1 MDKKHYEHGLTLCKA
16 ILVLFLLCI
25 PMQRTW
31 AQVNF
36 TTQRAKLETVIKQ
49 LKTKSKYRFFYN
61 DVLGKVE
68 VNAINAKNEPLT
80 NVLKKLFAG
89 TGITYKIEG
98 DVVYLSK
105 GEATVETAKKQQ
117 TQQRPGAPRTIE
129 GTVTDA
135 NGEPLIGVSVQIK
148 GSSHGAVTDLDGHYS
163 FTTEQANPILVYSY
177 IGYATQEVPL
187 QGRNKVDLTMR
198 EEAHT
203 LSDVVVTAL
212 GIKRS
217 EKALSYNVQKV
228 GGEDVNTVK
237 NANFMNS
244 LAGKVAGVNINA
256 SSTGAGGASRVVMRG
271 PKSITQSNGA
281 LYVVDGVPM
290 TNTSQGEVSNGRY
303 GSQPGSEGIADVN
316 PEDIESI
323 SVLSGPAAAALYGSA
338 AAQGVIMITT
348 KKGKEGRI
356 QVSISNSSQFSRPF
370 ILPEFQN
377 SYINRQNEVA
387 SWGAKTSSQFGDYQP
402 KDFFGTGTNIQN
414 NVSLTVGSD
423 KNQTYLSVG
432 STNAKGIMP
441 NNAYNRYNFTF
452 RNTTHFLDDKLTFDF
467 GFNYILE
474 NDKNLTAQGEYF
486 NPIPAVYLFP
496 RGESFDAIRTYE
508 LWNPSRLIYTQN
520 WNFGDALSMQNPY
533 WIAHRMVRTNQK
545 GRYMINGSL
554 KYQITKWLDITGR
567 MRWDDA
573 ATKQEDKRYA
583 STINLF
589 SHSAYGFYGYDKIN
603 DQSLYGDLMANINKS
618 WETFSVGANIGGSFS
633 RTKYD
638 VTGFQGG
645 LKAPSNLFT
654 PNAIDYSQV
663 TNDNRP
669 IYDLNKHYINSLFAN
684 VELGWKSML
693 YLTLTGRNDWDS
705 ALEGTAKTS
714 FFYPSVGMSGVIS
727 EMAKLPKFINYM
739 KVRASWASVGS
750 AIKPNISSMWRYG
763 YNPASATYSTVTY
776 KFPDTFYP
784 ERTDSWEAG
793 LTARFFNNA
802 LTLDVTVYQ
811 SNTKKQTFLRS
822 ISAGGGYNQEY
833 IQTGNVRNRGLELSL
848 GYNKTWGD
856 FGWNTSLTYS
866 MNRNKIINLL
876 DDPNEVLNMGGLNGI
891 SIILKK
897 GGTMGDVYTTSDF
910 KRDADGN
917 IALDAGGNVMQ
928 ESLSNPVYRGSVL
941 PKGNVGFS
949 NEFSYKG
956 FNLGFLVTA
965 RFGGIVMS
973 QTQAILDQYGVSKA
987 SAIARDNG
995 GIAVNSGMVGAEGY
1009 YSVVGGSNPIW
1020 SEYIYSATNAR
1031 LQEAH
1036 ISYTF
1041 PKTLLKN
1048 VQLTLGL
1055 TAHNLFM
1062 IYKKA
1067 PFDPESTAST
1077 GTYYQG
1083 FDYFMQPSLR
1093 SLGFNVNLKF

>member
-1 MDKKHYEHGLTLCKA
+1 MDKKNYEHGLMLCKVFM
-16 ILVLFLLCI
+16 VLFLLCAPI
-25 PMQRTW
+25 FRAS
-31 AQVNF
+31 AQVNM
-36 TTQRAKLETVIKQ
+36 TTKRAKLETVINQ
-49 LKTKSKYRFFYN
+49 LKEKSKYRFFYN
-61 DVLGKVE
+61 DDLAKLE
-68 VNAINAKNEPLT
+68 VNGVVAKNEPMK
-80 NVLKKLFAG
+80 NVLDKLFAG
-89 TGITYKIEG
+89 TGISYKIV
-98 DVVYLSK
+98 DNVVYLSK
-105 GEATVETAKKQQ
+105 ESTSAQPKKQAGQ
-117 TQQRPGAPRTIE
+117 KTGAPHTVAGTI
-129 GTVTDA
+129 TDA
-135 NGEPLIGVSVQIK
+135 SGEPLIGVSVMVK
-148 GSSHGAVTDLDGHYS
+148 GTSHGAVTDIDGHYS
-163 FTTEQANPILVYSY
+163 FTTEAVNPVLVFSY
-177 IGYATQEVPL
+177 VGYGTQEVAM
-187 QGRNKVDLTMR
+187 QGRAKIDLVMR
-198 EEAHT
+198 EEALT
-203 LSDVVVTAL
+203 LTDVVVTAL

-217 EKALSYNVQKV
+217 EKALSYNVQKI

-244 LAGKVAGVNINA
+244 LSGKVAGVNINA
-256 SSTGAGGASRVVMRG
+256 SSAGMGGAARVVMRG

-281 LYVVDGVPM
+281 LYVIDGVPV
-290 TNTSQGEVSNGRY
+290 TNTSQGEVTNGRY
-303 GSQPGSEGIADVN
+303 SSQPGSEGIADVN

-356 QVSISNSSQFSRPF
+356 QVSVSNSTQFNRPF
-370 ILPEFQN
+370 VMPEFQT
-377 SYINRQNEVA
+377 SYVNRRNEVT
-387 SWGAKTSSQFGDYQP
+387 SWGSKAESQFGTYEP
-402 KDFFGTGTNIQN
+402 KNFFNTGTNIQN
-414 NVSLTVGSD
+414 NVALTVGSD

-432 STNAKGIMP
+432 TTNAKGIIP

-467 GFNYILE
+467 GFNYIIE
-474 NDKNLTAQGEYF
+474 RDRNLTAQGEYY
-486 NPIPAVYLFP
+486 NPLTAVYLFP
-496 RGESFDAIRTYE
+496 RGESFEAVRTYE
-508 LWNPSRLIYTQN
+508 LWDQTRGIYMQN

-533 WIAHRMVRTNQK
+533 WVANRMVRSNNK
-545 GRYMINGSL
+545 GRYMVNGTL
-554 KYQITKWLDITGR
+554 KYQVSKWLDITGR
-567 MRWDDA
+567 LRWDDA

-589 SHSAYGFYGYDKIN
+589 AHSPYGFYGYDKIN

-618 WETFSVGANIGGSFS
+618 WEAFSIGANIGTSFS

-669 IYDLNKHYINSLFAN
+669 IFELNKHYINSVFAN
-684 VELGWKSML
+684 VELGWRSML
-693 YLTLTGRNDWDS
+693 YLTLTGRTDWDS
-705 ALEGTAKTS
+705 ALNNTAKSS
-714 FFYPSVGMSGVIS
+714 FFYPSVGMSAVIS
-727 EMAKLPKFINYM
+727 QMAKMPEFINYL
-739 KVRASWASVGS
+739 KVRGSWASVGS
-750 AIKPNISSMWRYG
+750 AIKPNISSPWRYK
-763 YNPASATYSTVTY
+763 YNPSSGTYSTVTY
-776 KFPDTFYP
+776 KFPKTFYP
-784 ERTDSWEAG
+784 ERTNSWEAG
-793 LTARFFNNA
+793 LTARFFKNA
-802 LTLDVTVYQ
+802 LTLDVTLYQ

-822 ISAGGGYNQEY
+822 ITAGGGYSQEY

-848 GYNKTWGD
+848 GYNHNWGE
-856 FGWNTSLTYS
+856 FGWNSSFTYS

-891 SIILKK
+891 NIILKK
-897 GGTMGDVYTTSDF
+897 GGTMGDVYTSSDF

-917 IALDAGGNVMQ
+917 IALSGSNNVMQ

-941 PKGNVGFS
+941 PKGNIGFS
-949 NEFSYKG
+949 NDFTYKG

-987 SAIARDNG
+987 SADARDNG
-995 GIAVNSGMVGAEGY
+995 GVSVNSGKVDAEGY

-1036 ISYTF
+1036 LSYTF
-1041 PKTLLKN
+1041 PKTLLKS

-1062 IYKKA
+1062 IYNKA
-1067 PFDPESTAST
+1067 PFDPEATAST

-1093 SLGFNVNLKF
+1093 SVGFNVNLKF